1 MKKFK
6 MIVLLSVLCSML
18 AFATIGCKKE
28 GTMEKAGKKLD
39 EAVDTVKKGSD

>member
-1 MKKFK
+1 
-6 MIVLLSVLCSML
+6 LY
-18 AFATIGCKKE
+18 AKKE